1 MLRIFYISFLFIPGT
16 LLGGCTGLDKT
27 PIHVQALETEL
38 VSPSTITGTILACVD
53 KHNSLSR
60 KEFEQLYSKALKMNS
75 QEEVANFLPVVCLGL
90 TPNAS
95 YKQFLKSTDTI
106 KEFIAAHPYDT
117 SDLNGLHS
125 LLIRQNKTK
134 MKWQYKY
141 RKMNSEKKSLEEQI
155 DQLKNIEKIITDK
168 ELSNPSPISK

>member
-1 MLRIFYISFLFIPGT
+1 MLRIFYIILLFFLGN
-16 LLGGCTGLDKT
+16 LLGGCTGLNKT
-27 PIHVQALETEL
+27 PINVQALETEL
-38 VSPSTITGTILACVD
+38 ISPLTITGTILACVD

-60 KEFEQLYSKALKMNS
+60 KEFEQLYSKALKVNS
-75 QEEVANFLPVVCLGL
+75 KEEDSNFLPVVCLGL

-95 YKQFLKSTDTI
+95 YKQFLKSTGI
-106 KEFIAAHPYDT
+106 IAEYIADHPYDT

-125 LLIRQNKTK
+125 LLIRQNKVK

-141 RKMNSEKKSLEEQI
+141 KKMNSEKKSLEEQI

-168 ELSNPSPISK
+168 DHSKP